1 MRKNYFQWV
10 LALAL
15 TFVMQGVVAQSV
27 WTTHSA
33 SVPKAETVGVK
44 AATAGAIYLGYC
56 LYDDQIWPY
65 DGLSLDRDARVGVGI
80 KLTRD
85 KFEHYIGGKI
95 TAVRCGWDDEAS
107 VSLYNTFV
115 REGNFTNPDLT
126 TGKGTVRFGWNEIEF
141 DEPLVIGDVDTLCV
155 GFYTNLK
162 KDVISI
168 PKLYPTMVPNSAFLF
183 HGEMSEEGKELWY
196 DSRDFGVMPIL
207 LVVTDETGQ
216 FKNLIQI
223 SGLRHDAIVTS
234 GMDVPGVF
242 SLTNAGSN
250 NINSVEVTTT
260 FGEQTMAT
268 SVDLS
273 KTLLTGVTSK
283 VSLPIFCFGSGEY
296 KVSITKVN
304 GVEPKSVPEKTF
316 TMLGVPTEVAEKY
329 THRPLIEFFA
339 SENLYQ
345 IPTFFDSYFLG
356 GYAAYEDRMNVVCQH
371 TDDKFMIGDP
381 DEAILLQLGLVNNDS
396 MQVFLP
402 DMTIN
407 RTAYISNPAY
417 REGNPM
423 HGGTLY
429 PTPLQEAYYDDVLTH
444 PTFASVNVNAALSAD
459 GKKVNIEVNGNI
471 AENVLP
477 AGEPMFLT
485 VYLLENEV
493 ESTDQRFWDDKE
505 GETMGEKYVHYNVI
519 RENLTP
525 LWGKQLPNASG
536 NYSLS
541 FQTDVYDDYNPKKLS
556 VMAFLNRGE
565 QNGNLERQVINSV
578 EAPVLTEGGETAID
592 AVQVDQATA
601 GAPVFYDLGGRR
613 VLTPVKGGLYI
624 KNGQKVILK

>member
-15 TFVMQGVVAQSV
+15 TFVMQGMVAQSM
-27 WTTHSA
+27 WTTHSTSA
-33 SVPKAETVGVK
+33 PKVETVGVK
-44 AATAGAIYLGYC
+44 NTTAGAVYLGYC
-56 LYDDQIWPY
+56 LYEDQIWPY

-85 KFEHYIGGKI
+85 KLEHYIGGKI
-95 TAVRCGWDDEAS
+95 TGMRCGWDDEAS
-107 VSLYNTFV
+107 VSIYNTFV
-115 REGNFTNPDLT
+115 REGNFNNADLA
-126 TGKGTVRFGWNEIEF
+126 TGKNTVRFGWNEIEF
-141 DEPLVIGDVDTLCV
+141 DEPIVIGDVDTLCV
-155 GFYTNLK
+155 GFYTDIK
-162 KDVISI
+162 KGVCSI

-183 HGEMSEEGKELWY
+183 HGELSEDGKEIWY
-196 DSRDFGVMPIL
+196 DSRDLGVMPIL

-216 FKNLIQI
+216 FKDLIQI
-223 SGLRHDAIVTS
+223 SGLRHDAIVAS

-242 SLTNAGSN
+242 SLTNIGSN
-250 NINSVEVTTT
+250 NIESVEVTTT
-260 FGEQTMAT
+260 LGEQTMST
-268 SVDLS
+268 SVNLS
-273 KTLLTGVTSK
+273 KTILSGVTTK
-283 VSLPIFCFGSGEY
+283 VSLPIYCFGSGEY

-304 GVEPKSVPEKTF
+304 GVVPKNVPEKTF
-316 TMLGVPTEVAEKY
+316 NMLGVPAEVAEKY

-339 SENLYQ
+339 SENSYH
-345 IPTFFDSYFLG
+345 IPTYFDSYFLG
-356 GYAAYEDRMNVVCQH
+356 GYEAYKDRMNVVCQH

-381 DEAILLQLGLVNNDS
+381 DESILLQLGLVNNDS

-402 DMTIN
+402 DMAIN
-407 RTAYISNPAY
+407 RSAYISNPAY
-417 REGNPM
+417 TEGNPM
-423 HGGTLY
+423 HRSILY
-429 PTPLQEAYYDDVLTH
+429 PTPFQEEYYEDVIAH

-493 ESTDQRFWDDKE
+493 ESTDQKFWDDKE
-505 GETMGEKYVHYNVI
+505 GEIMGNKYVHYNVI

-525 LWGKQLPNASG
+525 LWGKKLPNASG

-565 QNGNLERQVINSV
+565 QNSNMERQIINST
-578 EAPVLTEGGETAID
+578 EAPVLAEGGETAID
-592 AVQVDQATA
+592 GVQVDQTTV

>member
-304 GVEPKSVPEKTF
+304 GVAPKSVPEKTF

>member
-15 TFVMQGVVAQSV
+15 TFVMQGMVAQSM
-27 WTTHSA
+27 WTTHSTSA
-33 SVPKAETVGVK
+33 PKVETVGVK
-44 AATAGAIYLGYC
+44 NTTAGAVYLGYC
-56 LYDDQIWPY
+56 LYEDQIWPY

-85 KFEHYIGGKI
+85 KLEHYIGGKI
-95 TAVRCGWDDEAS
+95 TGMRCGWDDEAS
-107 VSLYNTFV
+107 VSIYNTFV
-115 REGNFTNPDLT
+115 REGNFNNADLA
-126 TGKGTVRFGWNEIEF
+126 TGKNTVRFGWNEIEF
-141 DEPLVIGDVDTLCV
+141 DEPIVIGDVDTLCV
-155 GFYTNLK
+155 GFYTDIK
-162 KDVISI
+162 KGVCSI

-183 HGEMSEEGKELWY
+183 HGELSEDGKEIWY
-196 DSRDFGVMPIL
+196 DSRDLGVMPIL

-216 FKNLIQI
+216 FKDLIQI
-223 SGLRHDAIVTS
+223 SGLRHDAIVAS

-242 SLTNAGSN
+242 SLTNIGSN
-250 NINSVEVTTT
+250 NIESVEVTTT
-260 FGEQTMAT
+260 LGEQTMST
-268 SVDLS
+268 SVNLS

-316 TMLGVPTEVAEKY
+316 TMLGVPAEVAEKY

-402 DMTIN
+402 DMAIN
-407 RTAYISNPAY
+407 RSAYISNPAY
-417 REGNPM
+417 TEGNPM
-423 HGGTLY
+423 HRSILY
-429 PTPLQEAYYDDVLTH
+429 PTPLQEEYYEDVIAH

-493 ESTDQRFWDDKE
+493 ESTDQKFWDDKE
-505 GETMGEKYVHYNVI
+505 GETMGNKYVHYNVI

-565 QNGNLERQVINSV
+565 QNSNMERQIINST
-578 EAPVLTEGGETAID
+578 EAPVLAEGGETAID
-592 AVQVDQATA
+592 GVQVDQNTV